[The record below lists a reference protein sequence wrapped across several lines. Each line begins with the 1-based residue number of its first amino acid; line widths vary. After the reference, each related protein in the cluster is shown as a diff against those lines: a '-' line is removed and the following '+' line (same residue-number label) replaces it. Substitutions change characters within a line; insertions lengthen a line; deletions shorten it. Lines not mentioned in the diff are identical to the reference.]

1 MSNQRLL
8 KREKALY
15 FPNLFGITLA
25 SPREKQNTT
34 SLLRGK
40 ISVVSLFS
48 SVWAEHQVITFT
60 GPTQNPGLY
69 EALQAG
75 SSSSGSELAQKVDI
89 NLEEN
94 SIKAWLIR
102 MFMWRMR
109 RNSPAEQHKR
119 YFLVR
124 KGLSNGLKEA
134 IGMMNSKVGYIYL
147 LDDDCRI
154 RWAGSGHAEE
164 IEMQSLNNGVRK
176 LVEEKKARLK
186 AEELVSPK
194 GSKLGSGTATASN
207 SFDFTPSLSHD

>member
-1 MSNQRLL
+1 V
-8 KREKALY
+8 ALEEGEGTIL
-15 FPNLFGITLA
+15 PKPVWDNAGIAEGKTKHNLIA
-25 SPREKQNTT
+25 AWQD
-34 SLLRGK
+34 
-40 ISVVSLFS
+40 SVVSLFS

-186 AEELVSPK
+186 AEELVSSK